1 MYGFNHLPLAQRAIQ
16 VDEFSAGGYT
26 QTASGGYETYKI
38 PSGATFLYV
47 VLVGSAGKGGD
58 PVPGAA
64 IAGGGGGGS
73 SSITKGILPVFLLP
87 QVLYVAVP
95 AQTITGNGLD
105 AKILIRP
112 STSADDCIISAPGGG
127 QGASA
132 GTAGSAG
139 TGFSSGSG
147 KWSGTLA
154 LWVSQVGAAGGAGST
169 TNGAAVTA
177 LATLPLTGG
186 GGGGGSS
193 AGTGGNITGAGP
205 FPTISGGAS
214 GLNPGKGGMMLRQPF
229 GGVGG
234 SGGGGSNAA
243 GTGANFGGPGAIGC
257 GGGGGG
263 NAASGTAGASGKGGP
278 GYCLI
283 VAF

>member
-1 MYGFNHLPLAQRAIQ
+1 MYGFNHLPPIQNAIS
-16 VDEFSAGGYT
+16 VTEFIGQNNQSSNTTGFYSYT
-26 QTASGGYETYKI
+26 I
-38 PSGATFLYV
+38 PAGATFLYV
-47 VLVGSAGKGGD
+47 VLIGKGGEGGK
-58 PVPGAA
+58 PTVGAA
-64 IAGGGGGGS
+64 SSGGGGGGS
-73 SSITKGILPVFLLP
+73 GAVTKAMLPVFLLP
-87 QVLYVAVP
+87 KVLYISLSSRNYSASSVVSVTNELNSVGVLLYASSG
-95 AQTITGNGLD
+95 AT
-105 AKILIRP
+105 P
-112 STSADDCIISAPGGG
+112 ST
-127 QGASA
+127 GAGA
-132 GTAGSAG
+132 AGSAMG
-139 TGFSSGSG
+139 TSSAR
-147 KWSGTLA
+147 WAGTLA
-154 LWVSQVGAAGGAGST
+154 LWVSEGGAAGGAGST

-214 GLNPGKGGMMLRQPF
+214 GLNPGNGGMMLRQPF

-234 SGGGGSNAA
+234 SGGGGSSGA
-243 GTGANFGGPGAIGC
+243 GTGANNGGDGAIGC

-263 NAASGTAGASGKGGP
+263 NAASGTPGAGGRGGP